1 MAASCFAAGDATV
14 LPCDDVAA
22 VVAAA
27 AGVASP
33 AGSLAIVAGLDNG
46 EGLSVRLT
54 PSADEP
60 LGGMFDALSWS
71 LLVDVSSAAGEEG
84 LLVETV
90 ALRLEDCTSI
100 PG

>member
-1 MAASCFAAGDATV
+1 
-14 LPCDDVAA
+14 
-22 VVAAA
+22 
-27 AGVASP
+27 
-33 AGSLAIVAGLDNG
+33 
-46 EGLSVRLT
+46 
-54 PSADEP
+54 
-60 LGGMFDALSWS
+60 MFDALSWS